1 VNEYLSAMKDDM
13 KSSIESLKKSLA
25 TVRTGRATP
34 ALLDSVNVL
43 VASYGASMP
52 IKQLAT
58 INAPDA
64 RMLVVTPW
72 DKSTISDIERAIGAA
87 ALGLNPSNDGQ
98 VVRVPVPALTG
109 DRRQELVRRARS
121 MGEDHK
127 VRVRGVRKEYNQIFK
142 DAEADKEISED
153 DLDRY
158 LKQVQKS
165 TDEYSSALD
174 SLVSAKEAEIVEV

>member
-1 VNEYLSAMKDDM
+1 
-13 KSSIESLKKSLA
+13 
-25 TVRTGRATP
+25 
-34 ALLDSVNVL
+34 
-43 VASYGASMP
+43 
-52 IKQLAT
+52 
-58 INAPDA
+58 
-64 RMLVVTPW
+64 
-72 DKSTISDIERAIGAA
+72 
-87 ALGLNPSNDGQ
+87 
-98 VVRVPVPALTG
+98 
-109 DRRQELVRRARS
+109 